1 MSLKMGTTT
10 SVCQFGG
17 TVPNQHMPSQ
27 RHVNQYSM
35 ITSKVFG
42 NSGTLSP
49 RSCLTT
55 SLSSFPMMDEEL
67 PPAFPNSAFSTQES
81 GTESMLQVFLQP
93 TKCILSWSE
102 QHPSWTIQ
110 CVRRAWHSPPQSLNI
125 LPELL
130 QGHLSWS
137 IVSLNSSHTQVFV
150 SATARAR
157 LHLACQYCSFKNKK
171 TKKNN
176 QNKKLWNKCLP
187 YFNSLG

>member
-81 GTESMLQVFLQP
+81 GTESMLQAFLQP

-130 QGHLSWS
+130 QGHLTVLIHRLTELLPHPSFCFS
-137 IVSLNSSHTQVFV
+137 YCQSKTPLSLPV
-150 SATARAR
+150 
-157 LHLACQYCSFKNKK
+157 LLFKKK
-171 TKKNN
+171 QNN